1 MAMSKD
7 HEQAPQSEK
16 KKRKER
22 KHSLTTSTRKEHVL
36 LLSSGKRK
44 KKYNNNVMIR
54 YVTGRRDAHEVRL
67 RLRLMSRRRSSG
79 LPIALLP
86 VTNQPAL
93 LLCGDKGS

>member
-1 MAMSKD
+1 MSKD
-7 HEQAPQSEK
+7 HEQAPQSPSSK
-16 KKRKER
+16 KRRKER
-22 KHSLTTSTRKEHVL
+22 KKTFSHSFHVQRTSSSLVL
-36 LLSSGKRK
+36 GKRK

-54 YVTGRRDAHEVRL
+54 YVAGRREAHEVRP

-86 VTNQPAL
+86 VTKQPA